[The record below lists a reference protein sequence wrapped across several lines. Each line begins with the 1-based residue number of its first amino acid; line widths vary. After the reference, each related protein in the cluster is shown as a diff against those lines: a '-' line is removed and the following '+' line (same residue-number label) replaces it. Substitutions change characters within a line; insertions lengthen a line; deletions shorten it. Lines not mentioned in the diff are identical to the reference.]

1 MNKFKLVSKFKPAGD
16 QPEAIKQLVKG
27 IKSNPKSKVRSPK
40 SEVND
45 IGHRTSDA
53 VSSSH
58 QVLLGVTG
66 SGKTFTVANVIA
78 QINKPTLVIS
88 HNKTL
93 AAQTYAELKR
103 FFPENAVEYFISYYD
118 YYQPEAYIPQT
129 DTYIEKDAS
138 INEHIDRLRLK
149 ATSSILSRNDV
160 IVVASVSA
168 IYNLGSPADF
178 KEMCIVLEKGRILNR
193 DFLLN
198 ELIGIH
204 YERNDVEFT
213 RGKFR
218 VRGDN
223 VEIFPANSETAVR
236 VEFSGDEVTKI
247 TEINPLTGKTLEYV
261 RSPKSEVQS
270 QKSTTLNIGH
280 RTLDAVSSKQYFI
293 YPAKH
298 FVTTRPKLE
307 KAISEIRREL
317 KKQVQF
323 FTNQGKLL
331 EAQRIEQRT
340 NYDIEMMLEMGY
352 CHGIENYSRH
362 LSGRPAGSRPP
373 CLIDYFPPD
382 FLTIIDES
390 HVTIPQIYGMYKGD
404 KARKET
410 LIDFG
415 FRLPSALDNRP
426 QKSEEFESLVGNVIY
441 LSATPS
447 EYELKKSKGVIVE
460 QIVRPTGLVD
470 PEVKIKPTEN
480 QIDNLISEIE
490 KVIKR
495 KERVL
500 VTTLTKR
507 MAEDLAEYLYEK
519 KLKVKYLHSDIEAL
533 ERIEILNDLRKGNF
547 DVLVGVNLLREGL
560 DLPEVS
566 LVAVLD
572 ADKEGFLR
580 SETSLIQVSG
590 RAARNINGSV
600 ILYADKS
607 TGSMKRA
614 VAEMDRRRQKQ
625 LKYNKKHKI
634 TPKTIVKAVNDLE
647 EFQYKAKQDSMLLIK
662 EDISKYTTKNISQ
675 LEKQMLDAADNL
687 NFELAA
693 VLRDKIFELK
703 EMCVAKKPK
712 I

>member
-16 QPEAIKQLVKG
+16 QPEAIKQIVDE
-27 IKSNPKSKVRSPK
+27 IKRSPK
-40 SEVND
+40 SEV
-45 IGHRTSDA
+45 RSQK
-53 VSSSH
+53 H

-66 SGKTFTVANVIA
+66 SGKTFTIANVIS
-78 QINKPTLVIS
+78 QINKPILVIS

-93 AAQTYAELKR
+93 AAQTYAEFKS

-178 KEMCIVLEKGRILNR
+178 KEMCIVLEKGKTMSR
-193 DFLLN
+193 DFLLS
-198 ELIGIH
+198 ELVGIH
-204 YERNDVEFT
+204 YERNDVEFI

-236 VEFSGDEVTKI
+236 IEFSGDEIKKI
-247 TEINPLTGKTLEYV
+247 TEINPLTGTSLNHLTTHP
-261 RSPKSEVQS
+261 RLKSGA
-270 QKSTTLNIGH
+270 TTHYL
-280 RTLDAVSSKQYFI
+280 I

-298 FVTTRPKLE
+298 FVTSRQKLE

-317 KKQVQF
+317 KGQVQF
-323 FTNQGKLL
+323 FKNQGRLL
-331 EAQRIEQRT
+331 EAQRISQRT
-340 NYDIEMMLEMGY
+340 NYDIEMLSEMGY

-373 CLIDYFPPD
+373 CLIDYFPKD

-404 KARKET
+404 RARKET

-426 QKSEEFESLVGNVIY
+426 QKLDEFESLVGNVIY
-441 LSATPS
+441 MSATPS
-447 EYELKKSKGVIVE
+447 DYELKKSKGVIVE
-460 QIVRPTGLVD
+460 QIVRPTGLID
-470 PEVKIKPTEN
+470 PEVVVKPIKN
-480 QIDNLISEIE
+480 QIDDLISEIE
-490 KVIKR
+490 KRVAK

-500 VTTLTKR
+500 VTTLTKK

-519 KLKVKYLHSDIEAL
+519 KLKVKYLHSDIKAL

-590 RAARNINGSV
+590 RAARNINGFV
-600 ILYADKS
+600 ILYADTI
-607 TGSMKRA
+607 TGSMERA
-614 VAEMDRRRQKQ
+614 LSEMNRRRQKQ
-625 LKYNKKHKI
+625 LSYNKKHKI
-634 TPKTIVKAVNDLE
+634 TPKTIVKAINELE
-647 EFQYKAKQDSMLLIK
+647 EFQYKAKHDSMLLIK
-662 EDISKYTTKNISQ
+662 EDISKYTAKNISQ
-675 LEKQMLDAADNL
+675 LEKEMKDAADNL

-703 EMCVAKKPK
+703 EMWVAKKTK

>member
-1 MNKFKLVSKFKPAGD
+1 MNKFKLASKFKPAGD
-16 QPEAIKQLVKG
+16 QPEAIRQIVDSINRSQKQEA
-27 IKSNPKSKVRSPK
+27 RSQK
-40 SEVND
+40 
-45 IGHRTSDA
+45 
-53 VSSSH
+53 H

-66 SGKTFTVANVIA
+66 SGKTFTIANVIV

-93 AAQTYAELKR
+93 AAQTYAEFKS

-138 INEHIDRLRLK
+138 INDHIDRLRLK

-160 IVVASVSA
+160 IVVASVSS
-168 IYNLGSPADF
+168 IYNLGSPSDF
-178 KEMCIVLEKGRILNR
+178 KDMCVVLEKGKTINR
-193 DFLLN
+193 DFLLS
-198 ELIGIH
+198 ELIAIH
-204 YERNDVEFT
+204 YERNDVEFI

-223 VEIFPANSETAVR
+223 VEIFPANSETAIR
-236 VEFSGDEVTKI
+236 VEFFGDKIEKI
-247 TEINPLTGKTLEYV
+247 TEINPLTGK
-261 RSPKSEVQS
+261 SF
-270 QKSTTLNIGH
+270 TTRHSLLAT
-280 RTLDAVSSKQYFI
+280 RYLI

-298 FVTTRPKLE
+298 FVTSRQKLE
-307 KAISEIRREL
+307 KAVSEIRREL
-317 KKQVQF
+317 KGQVQF

-340 NYDIEMMLEMGY
+340 NYDIEMMSEMGY

-382 FLTIIDES
+382 FLTVIDES

-426 QKSEEFESLVGNVIY
+426 QKLDEFESLVGNVIY

-447 EYELKKSKGVIVE
+447 DYELKKSKGVIVE
-460 QIVRPTGLVD
+460 QIVRPTGLID
-470 PEVKIKPTEN
+470 PAVVVRPLKN
-480 QIDNLISEIE
+480 QIDDLIAEIE
-490 KVIKR
+490 KRVKN

-500 VTTLTKR
+500 VTTLTKK

-519 KLKVKYLHSDIEAL
+519 KFKVKYLHSDIAAL
-533 ERIEILNDLRKGNF
+533 ERIKILNDLRKGNF

-590 RAARNINGSV
+590 RAARNINGFV
-600 ILYADKS
+600 ILYADNI

-614 VAEMDRRRQKQ
+614 VAEMDRRRKKQ
-625 LKYNKKHKI
+625 SDYNKKHKI

-647 EFQYKAKQDSMLLIK
+647 EFQYKAKHDSMLLIK

-675 LEKQMLDAADNL
+675 LEKDMNDAADNL

-703 EMCVAKKPK
+703 EMQVEKKSK

>member
-16 QPEAIKQLVKG
+16 QPEAIRQLVNG
-27 IKSNPKSKVRSPK
+27 IRAQST
-40 SEVND
+40 E
-45 IGHRTSDA
+45 HRNSALPSTL
-53 VSSSH
+53 SSH

-66 SGKTFTVANVIA
+66 SGKTFTIANVVA
-78 QINKPTLVIS
+78 KINKPTLVIS

-93 AAQTYAELKR
+93 AAQTYAEFKS

-138 INEHIDRLRLK
+138 INDHIDRLRLK

-160 IVVASVSA
+160 IVVASVSS
-168 IYNLGSPADF
+168 IYNLGSPSDF
-178 KEMCIVLEKGRILNR
+178 KQMCVVLEKGRILNR

-204 YERNDVEFT
+204 YERNDVEFI

-223 VEIFPANSETAVR
+223 VEIFPANSETAAR
-236 VEFSGDEVTKI
+236 VEFSGDEISKI
-247 TEINPLTGKTLEYV
+247 TEINPLTGKSLPTSHFPLPAFY
-261 RSPKSEVQS
+261 
-270 QKSTTLNIGH
+270 
-280 RTLDAVSSKQYFI
+280 I

-298 FVTTRPKLE
+298 FVTSRQKLE
-307 KAISEIRREL
+307 KAISEIRCEL
-317 KKQVQF
+317 KGHVQF
-323 FTNQGKLL
+323 FKNQGKLL

-340 NYDIEMMLEMGY
+340 NYDIEMMSEMGY

-373 CLIDYFPPD
+373 CLIDYFPKD

-390 HVTIPQIYGMYKGD
+390 HVTIPQICGMYKGD

-426 QKSEEFESLVGNVIY
+426 QKFDEFESLVGNIVY

-447 EYELKKSKGVIVE
+447 EYELEKSKGVIVE
-460 QIVRPTGLVD
+460 QIVRPTGLID
-470 PEVKIKPTEN
+470 PEVVVKPIKN
-480 QIDNLISEIE
+480 QIADLISEIE
-490 KVIKR
+490 KRVKS

-507 MAEDLAEYLYEK
+507 MAEDLSEYLYEK

-533 ERIEILNDLRKGNF
+533 ERIEIINDLRKGNF

-590 RAARNINGSV
+590 RAARNINGFV
-600 ILYADKS
+600 ILYADTI

-614 VAEMDRRRQKQ
+614 LSEMDRRRQKQ
-625 LKYNKKHKI
+625 VEYNKKHKI
-634 TPKTIVKAVNDLE
+634 TPKTIVKAINDLE
-647 EFQYKAKQDSMLLIK
+647 EFQYKAKHDSMLLLK

-675 LEKQMLDAADNL
+675 LEKDMNDAADNL

-703 EMCVAKKPK
+703 EMRVAKKTK

>member
-16 QPEAIKQLVKG
+16 QPEAIKQIVDE
-27 IKSNPKSKVRSPK
+27 IKRSPK
-40 SEVND
+40 SEV
-45 IGHRTSDA
+45 RSQK
-53 VSSSH
+53 H

-66 SGKTFTVANVIA
+66 SGKTFTIANVIS
-78 QINKPTLVIS
+78 QINKPILVIS

-93 AAQTYAELKR
+93 AAQTYAEFKS

-178 KEMCIVLEKGRILNR
+178 KEMCIVLEKGKTMSR
-193 DFLLN
+193 DFLLS
-198 ELIGIH
+198 ELVGIH
-204 YERNDVEFT
+204 YERNDVEFI

-236 VEFSGDEVTKI
+236 IEFSGDEISKI
-247 TEINPLTGKTLEYV
+247 TEINPLTGTSLNHLTTHP
-261 RSPKSEVQS
+261 RLKSGA
-270 QKSTTLNIGH
+270 TTHYL
-280 RTLDAVSSKQYFI
+280 I

-298 FVTTRPKLE
+298 FVTSRQKLE

-317 KKQVQF
+317 KGQVQF
-323 FTNQGKLL
+323 FKNQGRLL
-331 EAQRIEQRT
+331 EAQRISQRT
-340 NYDIEMMLEMGY
+340 NYDIEMLSEMGY

-373 CLIDYFPPD
+373 CLIDYFPKD

-404 KARKET
+404 RARKET

-426 QKSEEFESLVGNVIY
+426 QKLDEFESLVGNVIY
-441 LSATPS
+441 MSATPS
-447 EYELKKSKGVIVE
+447 DYELKKSKGVIVE
-460 QIVRPTGLVD
+460 QIVRPTGLID
-470 PEVKIKPTEN
+470 PEVVVKPIKN
-480 QIDNLISEIE
+480 QIDDLISEIE
-490 KVIKR
+490 KRVAK

-500 VTTLTKR
+500 VTTLTKK

-519 KLKVKYLHSDIEAL
+519 KLKVKYLHSDIKAL

-590 RAARNINGSV
+590 RAARNINGFV
-600 ILYADKS
+600 ILYADTI
-607 TGSMKRA
+607 TGSMERA
-614 VAEMDRRRQKQ
+614 LSEMNRRRQKQ
-625 LKYNKKHKI
+625 LSYNKKHKI
-634 TPKTIVKAVNDLE
+634 TPKTIVKAINELE
-647 EFQYKAKQDSMLLIK
+647 EFQYKAKHDSMLLIK
-662 EDISKYTTKNISQ
+662 EDISKYTAKNISQ
-675 LEKQMLDAADNL
+675 LEKEMKDAADNL

-703 EMCVAKKPK
+703 EMWVAKKTK

>member
-1 MNKFKLVSKFKPAGD
+1 VNKFKLVSKFKPAGD
-16 QPEAIKQLVKG
+16 QPEAIRQLVNG
-27 IKSNPKSKVRSPK
+27 IRAQST
-40 SEVND
+40 E
-45 IGHRTSDA
+45 HRNSALPSTL
-53 VSSSH
+53 SSH

-66 SGKTFTVANVIA
+66 SGKTFTIANVVA
-78 QINKPTLVIS
+78 KINKPTLVIS

-93 AAQTYAELKR
+93 AAQTYAEFKS

-138 INEHIDRLRLK
+138 INDHIDRLRLK

-160 IVVASVSA
+160 IVVASVSS
-168 IYNLGSPADF
+168 IYNLGSPSDF
-178 KEMCIVLEKGRILNR
+178 KQMCVVLEKGRILNR

-204 YERNDVEFT
+204 YERNDVEFI

-223 VEIFPANSETAVR
+223 VEIFPANSETAAR
-236 VEFSGDEVTKI
+236 VEFSGDEISKI
-247 TEINPLTGKTLEYV
+247 TEINPLTGKSLPTSHFPLPAFY
-261 RSPKSEVQS
+261 
-270 QKSTTLNIGH
+270 
-280 RTLDAVSSKQYFI
+280 I

-298 FVTTRPKLE
+298 FVTSRQKLE
-307 KAISEIRREL
+307 KAISEIRCEL
-317 KKQVQF
+317 KGHVQF
-323 FTNQGKLL
+323 FKNQGKLL

-340 NYDIEMMLEMGY
+340 NYDIEMMSEMGY

-373 CLIDYFPPD
+373 CLIDYFPKD

-390 HVTIPQIYGMYKGD
+390 HVTIPQICGMYKGD

-426 QKSEEFESLVGNVIY
+426 QKFDEFESLVGNIVY

-447 EYELKKSKGVIVE
+447 EYELEKSKGVIVE
-460 QIVRPTGLVD
+460 QIVRPTGLID
-470 PEVKIKPTEN
+470 PEVVVKPIKN
-480 QIDNLISEIE
+480 QIADLISEIE
-490 KVIKR
+490 KRVKS

-507 MAEDLAEYLYEK
+507 MAEDLSEYLYEK

-533 ERIEILNDLRKGNF
+533 ERIEIINDLRKGNF

-590 RAARNINGSV
+590 RAARNINGFV
-600 ILYADKS
+600 ILYADTI

-614 VAEMDRRRQKQ
+614 LSEMDRRRQKQ
-625 LKYNKKHKI
+625 VEYNKKHKI
-634 TPKTIVKAVNDLE
+634 TPKTIVKAINDLE
-647 EFQYKAKQDSMLLIK
+647 EFQYKAKHDSMLLLK

-675 LEKQMLDAADNL
+675 LEKDMNDAADNL

-703 EMCVAKKPK
+703 EMRVAKKTK

>member
-16 QPEAIKQLVKG
+16 QPEAIRQLVNG
-27 IKSNPKSKVRSPK
+27 IRAQST
-40 SEVND
+40 E
-45 IGHRTSDA
+45 HRNSALPSTL
-53 VSSSH
+53 SSH

-66 SGKTFTVANVIA
+66 SGKTFTIANVVA
-78 QINKPTLVIS
+78 RINKPTLVIS

-93 AAQTYAELKR
+93 AAQTYAEFKS

-138 INEHIDRLRLK
+138 INDHIDRLRLK

-160 IVVASVSA
+160 IVVASVSS
-168 IYNLGSPADF
+168 IYNLGSPSDF
-178 KEMCIVLEKGRILNR
+178 KQMCVVLEKGRILNR

-204 YERNDVEFT
+204 YERNDVEFI

-223 VEIFPANSETAVR
+223 VEIFPANSETAAR
-236 VEFSGDEVTKI
+236 VEFSGDEISKI
-247 TEINPLTGKTLEYV
+247 TEINPLTGKSLPTSHFPLPAFY
-261 RSPKSEVQS
+261 
-270 QKSTTLNIGH
+270 
-280 RTLDAVSSKQYFI
+280 I

-298 FVTTRPKLE
+298 FVTSRQKLE
-307 KAISEIRREL
+307 KAISEIRCEL
-317 KKQVQF
+317 KGHVQF
-323 FTNQGKLL
+323 FKNQGKLL

-340 NYDIEMMLEMGY
+340 NYDIEMMSEMGY

-373 CLIDYFPPD
+373 CLIDYFPKD

-390 HVTIPQIYGMYKGD
+390 HVTIPQICGMYKGD

-426 QKSEEFESLVGNVIY
+426 QKFDEFESLVGNIVY

-447 EYELKKSKGVIVE
+447 EYELEKSKGVIVE
-460 QIVRPTGLVD
+460 QIVRPTGLID
-470 PEVKIKPTEN
+470 PEVVVKPIKN
-480 QIDNLISEIE
+480 QIADLISEIE
-490 KVIKR
+490 KRVKS

-507 MAEDLAEYLYEK
+507 MAEDLSEYLYEK

-533 ERIEILNDLRKGNF
+533 ERIEIINDLRKGNF

-590 RAARNINGSV
+590 RAARNINGFV
-600 ILYADKS
+600 ILYADTI

-614 VAEMDRRRQKQ
+614 LSEMDRRRQKQ
-625 LKYNKKHKI
+625 VEYNKKHKI
-634 TPKTIVKAVNDLE
+634 TPKTIVKAINDLE
-647 EFQYKAKQDSMLLIK
+647 EFQYKAKHDSMLLLK

-675 LEKQMLDAADNL
+675 LEKDMNDAADNL

-703 EMCVAKKPK
+703 EMRVAKKTK

>member
-1 MNKFKLVSKFKPAGD
+1 MNTFKLVSKFKPAGD
-16 QPEAIKQLVKG
+16 QPEAISQLVDG
-27 IKSNPKSKVRSPK
+27 IKSSPK
-40 SEVND
+40 SEV
-45 IGHRTSDA
+45 RSQK
-53 VSSSH
+53 H

-66 SGKTFTVANVIA
+66 SGKTFTIANVIA
-78 QINKPTLVIS
+78 QVQKPTLVIS

-93 AAQTYAELKR
+93 AAQLYSEFKS
-103 FFPENAVEYFISYYD
+103 FFPHNAVEYFISYYD

-138 INEHIDRLRLK
+138 INEYIDRLRLK

-160 IVVASVSA
+160 IVVASVSC

-178 KEMCIVLEKGRILNR
+178 SEMCVVVEKGKIMSR
-193 DFLLN
+193 DFLLS
-198 ELIGIH
+198 ELVGIH
-204 YERNDVEFT
+204 YERNDTDFS
-213 RGKFR
+213 RGTFR
-218 VRGDN
+218 VCGN
-223 VEIFPANSETAVR
+223 TVTVFPANSETAVR
-236 VEFSGDEVTKI
+236 VEFSGSEIAKI
-247 TEINPLTGKTLEYV
+247 TEINPLTGSPLT
-261 RSPKSEVQS
+261 RSPAHPL
-270 QKSTTLNIGH
+270 T
-280 RTLDAVSSKQYFI
+280 RYFI

-298 FVTTRPKLE
+298 FVTPRPRLE
-307 KAISEIRREL
+307 QAVEEIKKEL
-317 KKQVQF
+317 KERLEF
-323 FTNQGKLL
+323 FQKEGKLL
-331 EAQRIEQRT
+331 EAQRLEQRT
-340 NYDIEMMLEMGY
+340 NYDIEMLLEMGY

-373 CLIDYFPPD
+373 CLIDYFLSGCFRVGD
-382 FLTIIDES
+382 NMKTSFLTIIDES

-404 KARKET
+404 RARKET

-426 QKSEEFESLVGNVIY
+426 QKFDEFESLVEDVIY
-441 LSATPS
+441 MSATPA
-447 EYELKKSKGVIVE
+447 EYELKKSNGIIVE

-490 KVIKR
+490 KVVKR

-519 KLKVKYLHSDIEAL
+519 KLLVKYLHSDIEAL

-590 RAARNINGSV
+590 RAARNINGTV
-600 ILYADKS
+600 ILYADNI

-614 VAEMDRRRQKQ
+614 VSEMSRRRQKQ
-625 LKYNKKHKI
+625 LYYNKKHKI
-634 TPKTIVKAVNDLE
+634 IPKTIVKAVDELE
-647 EFQYKAKQDSMLLIK
+647 EFQYKAKQDSLLLVK
-662 EDISKYTTKNISQ
+662 EDILKYTTKDIFQ
-675 LEKQMLDAADNL
+675 LEKEMSDAADNL

-703 EMCVAKKPK
+703 EMQIKKRNELA
-712 I
+712 

>member
-1 MNKFKLVSKFKPAGD
+1 MFKLVSKFKPAGD
-16 QPEAIKQLVKG
+16 QPSVIKQLVEG
-27 IKSNPKSKVRSPK
+27 IARSKK
-40 SEVND
+40 
-45 IGHRTSDA
+45 
-53 VSSSH
+53 H

-66 SGKTFTVANVIA
+66 SGKTFTIANVIA
-78 QINKPTLVIS
+78 QINKPTLVMS

-93 AAQTYAELKR
+93 AAQLYSEFKS

-138 INEHIDRLRLK
+138 INDHIDRLRLK

-168 IYNLGSPADF
+168 IYNLGSPTDF
-178 KEMCIVLEKGRILNR
+178 KDMCVVLEKGKKINR
-193 DFLLN
+193 DFLLS
-198 ELIGIH
+198 ELIAIH
-204 YERNDVEFT
+204 YERNDVEFI

-218 VRGDN
+218 VRGEN
-223 VEIFPANSETAVR
+223 VDIFPANSGTAVR
-236 VEFSGDEVTKI
+236 VEFAGDEISKLTG
-247 TEINPLTGKTLEYV
+247 INPLTGKSL
-261 RSPKSEVQS
+261 
-270 QKSTTLNIGH
+270 TTYHLPL
-280 RTLDAVSSKQYFI
+280 TTYFI

-298 FVTTRPKLE
+298 FVTSRPKLE
-307 KAISEIRREL
+307 KAIEEIRREL
-317 KKQVQF
+317 EEQVQF
-323 FTNQGKLL
+323 FTNHGKLL

-373 CLIDYFPPD
+373 CLIDYFPSD
-382 FLTIIDES
+382 FLTVIDES
-390 HVTIPQIYGMYKGD
+390 HVTIPQIYGMFKGD

-426 QKSEEFESLVGNVIY
+426 QKFEEFESLVGNVIY

-447 EYELKKSKGVIVE
+447 EYELSKGVVVE
-460 QIVRPTGLVD
+460 QIVRPTGLID
-470 PEVKIKPTEN
+470 PAVVVKPINPALLPEKTFTQPLYAGAGLWKGWVN
-480 QIDNLISEIE
+480 DLISEI
-490 KVIKR
+490 KKR
-495 KERVL
+495 VAKKERVL
-500 VTTLTKR
+500 VTTLTKK

-519 KLKVKYLHSDIEAL
+519 KLKVQYLHSDIETL

-590 RAARNINGSV
+590 RAARNINGLV
-600 ILYADKS
+600 IFYADNI

-614 VAEMDRRRQKQ
+614 LSEMDRRRQKQ
-625 LKYNKKHKI
+625 LDYNKKHKI
-634 TPKTIVKAVNDLE
+634 TPKTIVKAISDLE
-647 EFQYKAKQDSMLLIK
+647 EFQYKAKQDSIRLIK

-675 LEKQMLDAADNL
+675 LEKEMNFAADNL

-703 EMCVAKKPK
+703 EMVAKKPK

>member
-1 MNKFKLVSKFKPAGD
+1 MNKFKLISKFKPAGD
-16 QPEAIKQLVKG
+16 QPEAIKQIVNG
-27 IKSNPKSKVRSPK
+27 IRAQST
-40 SEVND
+40 E
-45 IGHRTSDA
+45 HRNSALPSTL
-53 VSSSH
+53 SSH

-66 SGKTFTVANVIA
+66 SGKTFTIANVIA

-93 AAQTYAELKR
+93 AAQTYAEFKS

-138 INEHIDRLRLK
+138 INDHIDRLRLK
-149 ATSSILSRNDV
+149 ATTSILSRNDV
-160 IVVASVSA
+160 IVVASVSS
-168 IYNLGSPADF
+168 IYNLGSPSDF
-178 KEMCIVLEKGRILNR
+178 KQMCVVLEKGKTITR

-198 ELIGIH
+198 ELIAIH
-204 YERNDVEFT
+204 YERNDVEFI

-236 VEFSGDEVTKI
+236 VEFAASGGDKVTKI
-247 TEINPLTGKTLEYV
+247 TEINPLTGKTLEH
-261 RSPKSEVQS
+261 K
-270 QKSTTLNIGH
+270 NI
-280 RTLDAVSSKQYFI
+280 RTQEHKNASRYYI

-298 FVTTRPKLE
+298 FVTSRQKLE
-307 KAISEIRREL
+307 KAVSEIRCEL
-317 KKQVQF
+317 KGQVQF
-323 FTNQGKLL
+323 FKKQGRLL

-340 NYDIEMMLEMGY
+340 NYDIEMMSEMGY

-362 LSGRPAGSRPP
+362 LSGRHSGSRPP
-373 CLIDYFPPD
+373 CLIDYFPPG
-382 FLTIIDES
+382 FLTVIDES

-404 KARKET
+404 RARKET

-426 QKSEEFESLVGNVIY
+426 QKFEEFESLVGNVIY

-460 QIVRPTGLVD
+460 QIVRPTGLID
-470 PEVKIKPTEN
+470 PEVVVKPIKN
-480 QIDNLISEIE
+480 QIDDLITEIE
-490 KVIKR
+490 KRVKN
-495 KERVL
+495 KERIL
-500 VTTLTKR
+500 VTTLTKK
-507 MAEDLAEYLYEK
+507 MAEDLADYLYEK
-519 KLKVKYLHSDIEAL
+519 KLKVKYLHSDIVAL

-590 RAARNINGSV
+590 RAARNINGFV
-600 ILYADKS
+600 ILYADNI
-607 TGSMKRA
+607 TGSMKRS
-614 VAEMDRRRQKQ
+614 VAEMDRRRKKQ
-625 LKYNKKHKI
+625 VEYNKKHKI

-647 EFQYKAKQDSMLLIK
+647 EFQYKAKQNAVLLIK
-662 EDISKYTTKNISQ
+662 EDISKYTPKNSSQ
-675 LEKQMLDAADNL
+675 LEKDMNDAADNL

-703 EMCVAKKPK
+703 EMHVAKKPK